1 MRWLNLL
8 QMRLD
13 LICAAPVAW
22 MRTRSR
28 PSGPDLSASTLE
40 SDSKESLLDGQ
51 ATRLESGLAVFYAYQ
66 MAARAIDPAPDREF
80 RRCTDG

>member
-8 QMRLD
+8 QMGLG
-13 LICAAPVAW
+13 LIEGVPVAW

-28 PSGPDLSASTLE
+28 PCGPDLSTSTLE
-40 SDSKESLLDGQ
+40 SDSKEPPPDGQ
-51 ATRLESGLAVFYAYQ
+51 AARLESGLAVFYAYQ
-66 MAARAIDPAPDREF
+66 MAACAIDPAPDREF